1 MKVNVTIRYHG
12 LMEEIIENRIS
23 KEGQKVVEQLMVDEH
38 NGFVKGFNSMI
49 SEWNSKWYEIHPEL
63 KGEVMD
69 EISLI
74 KYNRYVYEQSQP
86 IVMEVNKNIEKSLW
100 IFKKFISDCIPKI
113 RVDVKTLNTY
123 FEIER
128 LGTKEDGSYA
138 EIILMPIEE

>member
-69 EISLI
+69 EISLM

>member
-69 EISLI
+69 EISLM

-113 RVDVKTLNTY
+113 LVDAKTLNTY

>member
-1 MKVNVTIRYHG
+1 MKVNVIIRYHG

-69 EISLI
+69 EISLM